1 MNISRIYY
9 PVHTLGPGERV
20 GIWLAGC
27 PRSCEN
33 CISPELRESE
43 SGRQFTVDEVMGIIA
58 SIPNKPKR
66 FTISGGEPFFQA
78 EELSRLLCALSEIR
92 DDIIVFSGYTLEEL
106 VAMRDP
112 SVDMALAKCTVL
124 IDGPYIQELN
134 DGKGL
139 RGSGN
144 QRIHVFRNQERY
156 IGLEQW
162 PRGVQGVRF
171 GDSFLNI
178 GIP

>member
-1 MNISRIYY
+1 MNVSRIYY

-27 PRSCEN
+27 PHCCEN

-43 SGRQFTVDEVMGIIA
+43 SGKELKVCEILSIID
-58 SIPNKPKR
+58 SLPVRPKS
-66 FTISGGEPFFQA
+66 FTISGGEPFYQA
-78 EELSRLLCALSEIR
+78 EELSNLLCALTGIN
-92 DDIIVFSGYTLEEL
+92 DDIIVFTGYTLEDL
-106 VAMRDP
+106 LAMNNP
-112 SVDMALAKCTVL
+112 FVEEALEKCTVL
-124 IDGPYIQELN
+124 IDGPYIRELN

-139 RGSGN
+139 RGSNN
-144 QRIHVFRNQERY
+144 QQFHFFRNPERY
-156 IGLEQW
+156 CNLEQW